1 MEHYGACGSRSK
13 ADGSPITI
21 ADQAADD
28 IICEGLARL
37 LPGVPILS
45 EESADSFVPRE
56 METFILVDPLDGTK
70 EFLSCNGEFTVN
82 IAIVVMGIPVTGVVL
97 APAIGRVWMGRVWHG
112 GSQAECMNLVPGG
125 PAAQGSHRRT
135 ISVNDRVAG
144 LTAIASRSHR
154 DAQTDAYL
162 GRLPVT
168 DVRSAG
174 SSLKFCLIAEG
185 AADIYP
191 RFGPT
196 MEWDTAAGHAV
207 VLAAGGVVLK
217 PDGQPFLYAKADQDF
232 RNGPFIAA
240 SSAVLVDPRCAA

>member
-1 MEHYGACGSRSK
+1 MPEFRDPALLDSLVDLSSRAGAAIMEHYGACGSRSK

-28 IICEGLARL
+28 IICEGLSRL

-112 GSQAECMNLVPGG
+112 GSQAECMNLVPGN

-144 LTAIASRSHR
+144 LRQSPAARTAM
-154 DAQTDAYL
+154 
-162 GRLPVT
+162 
-168 DVRSAG
+168 
-174 SSLKFCLIAEG
+174 
-185 AADIYP
+185 P
-191 RFGPT
+191 RPT
-196 MEWDTAAGHAV
+196 PISGDC
-207 VLAAGGVVLK
+207 
-217 PDGQPFLYAKADQDF
+217 P
-232 RNGPFIAA
+232 
-240 SSAVLVDPRCAA
+240 